1 MDVEKD
7 KVDGIYDFQAE
18 DLFKECTIKVDA
30 RRTGLGFKV
39 VRSFLVICSCHG
51 VSTGIIF
58 IIIITSILIII
69 FIKILIVMTGL
80 TILWFSL

>member
-39 VRSFLVICSCHG
+39 VR
-51 VSTGIIF
+51 
-58 IIIITSILIII
+58 
-69 FIKILIVMTGL
+69 
-80 TILWFSL
+80 

>member
-39 VRSFLVICSCHG
+39 VRQRKEYASVRPY
-51 VSTGIIF
+51 T
-58 IIIITSILIII
+58 
-69 FIKILIVMTGL
+69 
-80 TILWFSL
+80 